1 MGEIW
6 HELDILLL
14 FFFVGLGLTLFY
26 DLMRL
31 SRRIFPRGWLLTG
44 MEDLLFWL
52 LAALGFAI
60 MCLWINDGIF
70 RWYMMAASV
79 LGSYLCLFVEKQVKF
94 SFDLLKKRLRAGRK

>member
-31 SRRIFPRGWLLTG
+31 SRRIFPRG
-44 MEDLLFWL
+44 FWL
-52 LAALGFAI
+52 LAALGFAV

-94 SFDLLKKRLRAGRK
+94 SFNLLKKRLRTGRK